1 MTMKDRVYEIV
12 RKNVEYLKTLQVR
25 DSSSFDYGAIL
36 DPVLG
41 KVIGDNYATEE
52 FALASSYL
60 GRGDLDL
67 ESIKLAMDF
76 HAKTTD
82 GYPFGEHSE
91 HRQHR
96 RIGFI
101 EAYRRLKSK
110 VSTEDSIRWRTCI
123 KSWRPSTPHRN
134 CNWLAMDALLDAL
147 IFRET
152 LNPLFLLHSWLEL
165 YRVRKFRLA
174 DGFFADNF
182 DSRTWTSVDP
192 PYCPIAYHAYTCALL
207 HRYWQLTGN
216 KYAKDA
222 FLRGAEIILRL
233 TPQSGHY
240 AFRGR
245 SAGHIFT
252 YGVGY
257 YLMEA
262 AAKETRNP
270 KYRGAARAILEALE
284 ELQDKQ
290 GYFPVVASPDAYE
303 KRLPGQERYA
313 YHSVYN
319 AHCSAWLARSLEVI
333 DDSMPIEV
341 LPCGTQV
348 LPEAGLVVIRNENY
362 VCVVSS
368 GRGGNNDSA
377 LAICWLDIGGA
388 QFASVPAGRDGGDFL
403 SAGHVVRL
411 LRHNEV
417 LCTTVGQQGCL
428 QVSTDAG
435 QIYVV
440 GQARIASESGAELN
454 LARTLALSSKSIRVF
469 DRILVH
475 GAAEGDCVEV
485 QFGLPLPSEEVPA
498 QANLCGRKIVVSNK
512 GRKICLQTDSGEWQ
526 MKSEFTCSPFGYAHR
541 VSILKCLDQSGEVR
555 VNYGLYFPDA

>member
-1 MTMKDRVYEIV
+1 MEDRAYEIV

-52 FALASSYL
+52 FALASSCL
-60 GRGDLDL
+60 NENDLDL

-76 HAKTTD
+76 HVRTTD

-101 EAYRRLKSK
+101 EAHRRLKGK
-110 VSTEDSIRWRTCI
+110 VSTEESKRWRSCI
-123 KSWRPSTPHRN
+123 KRWRPSTPHRN

-165 YRVRKFRLA
+165 YRVRKFQLA

-182 DSRTWTSVDP
+182 DSRTRASVDP

-216 KYAKDA
+216 RYAKDA
-222 FLRGAEIILRL
+222 FLRGAEIVLWL
-233 TPQSGHY
+233 TPESGHY

-262 AAKETRNP
+262 AARETRDP
-270 KYRGAARAILEALE
+270 RYRAAAKAILDAVER
-284 ELQDKQ
+284 LQDEQ
-290 GYFPVVASPDAYE
+290 GRFPLVPNPEAYDG
-303 KRLPGQERYA
+303 KHPIQEPYA

-319 AHCSAWLARSLEVI
+319 AHCSAWLARALGVM
-333 DDSMPIEV
+333 DDSIAIGP
-341 LPCGTQV
+341 LPHGTRV
-348 LPEAGLVVIRNENY
+348 YSEAGLVAVRNENY
-362 VCVVSS
+362 TCIVSS
-368 GRGGNNDSA
+368 GQGGTNDSA
-377 LAICWLDIGGA
+377 LAICSLDVGWI
-388 QFASVPAGRDGGDFL
+388 QLASMPTWQDAADFL

-411 LRHNEV
+411 LRNDEV
-417 LCTTVGQQGCL
+417 LCTTVGQQGSL
-428 QVSTDAG
+428 KVSRDAA
-435 QIYVV
+435 QTRVV
-440 GQARIASESGAELN
+440 GQARIIGESETKLD
-454 LARTLALSSKSIRVF
+454 LARTLVF
-469 DRILVH
+469 SDSFIQILDRIIVY
-475 GAAEGDCVEV
+475 GATEGDYVEV
-485 QFGLPLPSEEVPA
+485 QFSLPLSSEHIPF
-498 QANLCGRKIVVSNK
+498 QIGLHGHTIIANSQGRGIRLLS
-512 GRKICLQTDSGEWQ
+512 DSDEWQ
-526 MKSEFTCSPFGYAHR
+526 MKPELTWSLFGCAYR
-541 VSILKCLDQSGEVR
+541 VSILKHVDQASEVEL
-555 VNYGLYFPDA
+555 NYDLHFDDA